1 MKTFAKIGLL
11 GLAVSVLSG
20 LVVVGSA
27 RAQVPASEEASRAET
42 AASSPGDNS
51 SRMPEGDPERG
62 RLIFG
67 QCRTCHYPEPEMGHN
82 NGPNLHRIFG
92 KVAGKQEG
100 FEYYSE
106 TFREAQFVWTPE
118 LLWLWL
124 ADPLAMFPDTTM
136 MSRGVADPQDRADLV
151 AYLMRASVRGVA
163 PEDVTAT
170 AGDSADSDDTGNT
183 ETQP

>member
-1 MKTFAKIGLL
+1 MKSVAKNHLLALVMGL
-11 GLAVSVLSG
+11 GATGTLAAEG
-20 LVVVGSA
+20 AAGDA
-27 RAQVPASEEASRAET
+27 VPQPAET
-42 AASSPGDNS
+42 EAAAGTYDA
-51 SRMPEGDPERG
+51 MPEGDPERG
-62 RLIFG
+62 RLVFG

-92 KVAGKQEG
+92 KVAGKQAG

-163 PEDVTAT
+163 PEDDTAA
-170 AGDSADSDDTGNT
+170 AGDSDHTGKT
-183 ETQP
+183 EKQP